1 MESENDSDCCFQE
14 AYEIDAS
21 GGSSEGR
28 IQTSCTPR
36 ERGAAEEEE
45 EDDDDSNFMLD
56 NITHWDNIGVI

>member
-1 MESENDSDCCFQE
+1 MESEIDSDCCFQE
-14 AYEIDAS
+14 AYEKGAS

-36 ERGAAEEEE
+36 EGGAAEE

-56 NITHWDNIGVI
+56 NITHWDNIGVIWG